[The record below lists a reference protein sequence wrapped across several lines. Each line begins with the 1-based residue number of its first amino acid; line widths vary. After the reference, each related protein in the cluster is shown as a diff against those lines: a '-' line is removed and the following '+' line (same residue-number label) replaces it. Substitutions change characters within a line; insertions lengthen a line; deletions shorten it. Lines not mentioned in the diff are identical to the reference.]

1 METEIYQTDDI
12 SRIISFLQEQGLL
25 NRSFRCHKCNASMEL
40 KDRAAGDKKTW
51 RCPKYS
57 CQTFKSVRA
66 GSWFDSNRIQLTKIL
81 KLIFAYVS
89 NNTVSRTATALG
101 ICRSTIK
108 NHSIIYKII

>member
-1 METEIYQTDDI
+1 MIFF
-12 SRIISFLQEQGLL
+12 RIISFLQEQGLL
-25 NRSFRCHKCNASMEL
+25 NRSFRCHKCNTSMEL
-40 KDRAAGDKKTW
+40 KDRDAGDKKTW

-89 NNTVSRTATALG
+89 NNTVSLSRVNWSLTVLLHIPKAVAVRDL
-101 ICRSTIK
+101 
-108 NHSIIYKII
+108 